1 MLNYYLFDNINSEA
15 QNNMTNFLKG
25 IVVGLGAIAPGL
37 SGSVL
42 LVIFGLYQKTIA
54 AISTIFKNFVKN
66 LKFLIPL
73 GCGILLGVIL
83 FSKLVDFLLDNYEM
97 QTRFAFFGFILG
109 SIPLFYNE
117 VKKKGFKPKYYALV
131 AAAFALGIL
140 LFYFNSDLFPEVTN
154 PNFLHSI
161 LLGIVVAA
169 SYVVPGID
177 SAAILSALGMYD
189 IWVSSLADLN
199 FAVLIPAAIGL
210 FIGVLAVSF
219 IITKLIE
226 KCYTITF
233 SIIFG
238 FFLSIIPR
246 VLNDSSAIGLNA
258 KTIASFVIMAVSFVL
273 SLLFGKLEK
282 ANDKSEES
290 EAVTE

>member
-1 MLNYYLFDNINSEA
+1 MINYYLFDIKLTEA
-15 QNNMTNFLKG
+15 YKNMTNFLKG

-83 FSKLVDFLLDNYEM
+83 FSKLVDFLLSHYEM

-109 SIPLFYNE
+109 SIPLFYGE
-117 VKKKGFKPKYYALV
+117 VKKKGFKSKYYILV
-131 AAAFALGIL
+131 AIAFALGIL
-140 LFYFNSDLFPEVTN
+140 LFYFNSDLFPEVTS
-154 PNFLHSI
+154 PSFLHSI

-189 IWVSSLADLN
+189 IWVSSLADLD

-210 FIGVLAVSF
+210 CIGVLAVSF

-233 SIIFG
+233 SVIFG

-246 VLNDSSAIGLNA
+246 VLNDSCAIGLNA
-258 KTIASFVIMAVSFVL
+258 KTVVSFIIMAVSFVL
-273 SLLFGKLEK
+273 SLLFSRFEK
-282 ANDKSEES
+282 THEKEEQ
-290 EAVTE
+290 VTE